1 MIIFALSS
9 NLSEIDA
16 ITATLFCLY
25 LYDNK
30 VHNCFNITVHVNI
43 EKYKENRGKIMPK
56 YNPGE
61 IIASKIL
68 LE

>member
-30 VHNCFNITVHVNI
+30 VHNCFNIMVHVNI
-43 EKYKENRGKIMPK
+43 EKYKENRGKNHAK
-56 YNPGE
+56 YNPG
-61 IIASKIL
+61 KDTKKFY
-68 LE
+68 

>member
-16 ITATLFCLY
+16 ITATLCLY

-56 YNPGE
+56 YNPE
-61 IIASKIL
+61 K
-68 LE
+68 